1 MMALP
6 RFRSASIGVQLEPF
20 QLLTCLEQPLDL
32 KFRRKLQGSSLMET
46 WNREKLYA
54 EVWDQPL
61 VKVAPKYGISAMM
74 LGKV

>member
-1 MMALP
+1 
-6 RFRSASIGVQLEPF
+6 
-20 QLLTCLEQPLDL
+20 
-32 KFRRKLQGSSLMET
+32 MET